1 MGPVMILMGVLAPS
15 SPSRSGGRLER
26 WGRLPWKACI
36 QTPEAW
42 AQSGAQDHDPTVP
55 IHIPGGHPGCCGDG
69 GRGQGGERISHA
81 GWELGEPRHG
91 EGESWLLGFL
101 TWPLWASIASFNQMA
116 VEDKSEQVNCLQQR
130 RRHSPQKIS
139 RVSLLLLPVTAP
151 TFLSSQCRQ
160 GLSASSAP
168 VRELSGHRAL
178 VPLVC
183 GGAPVHSGHHSCWDV
198 ASAPSSGAA
207 FRWGGAVPGLVR

>member
-1 MGPVMILMGVLAPS
+1 MEGLHSDPRGLGPEWCPGPRPYSAHPYPWRTSRVL
-15 SPSRSGGRLER
+15 
-26 WGRLPWKACI
+26 WGRWPRAGRGTHLTCRVGVG
-36 QTPEAW
+36 
-42 AQSGAQDHDPTVP
+42 GAQAWRGRKLASWVP
-55 IHIPGGHPGCCGDG
+55 DLA
-69 GRGQGGERISHA
+69 S
-81 GWELGEPRHG
+81 LGLHC
-91 EGESWLLGFL
+91 L
-101 TWPLWASIASFNQMA
+101 IYQMA

-139 RVSLLLLPVTAP
+139 RVSLLLLPVTAL

-168 VRELSGHRAL
+168 ARELSGHRAL